1 MKPIA
6 FLFLLFLAGMIESCA
21 WGPELDRERVE
32 DIVIGETTRSQV
44 LEWLGE
50 PSRQTSIDDGHG
62 ETELVFIYF
71 WHRSSQL
78 TGTLA
83 SKMLTVRFNM
93 EGIVVEKQYTASE
106 Y

>member
-6 FLFLLFLAGMIESCA
+6 FLALFLITGMSGSCS
-21 WGPELDRERVE
+21 WGPELDPERVE
-32 DIVIGETTRSQV
+32 DVVIGETTRSQV

-50 PSRQTSIDDGHG
+50 PSRQTTLDDGRG
-62 ETELVFIYF
+62 GTELVFTYF

-83 SKMLTVRFNM
+83 SKELTVRFNR
-93 EGIVVEKQYTASE
+93 EGIVVGKQYTAVK
-106 Y
+106 

>member
-6 FLFLLFLAGMIESCA
+6 LLFLTGVIQSCA
-21 WGPELDRERVE
+21 WGPDIDPERIE

-50 PSRQTSIDDGHG
+50 PSRQSSIDDGSG
-62 ETELVFIYF
+62 ESEHVFTYF

-83 SKMLTVRFNM
+83 SKTLTIRFSRQ
-93 EGIVVEKQYTASE
+93 GIVVGKQYTATE
-106 Y
+106 